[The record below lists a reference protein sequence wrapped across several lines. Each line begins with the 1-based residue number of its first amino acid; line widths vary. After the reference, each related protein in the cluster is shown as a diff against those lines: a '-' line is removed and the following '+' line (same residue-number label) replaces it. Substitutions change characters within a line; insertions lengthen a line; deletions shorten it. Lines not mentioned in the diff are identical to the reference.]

1 MIARLV
7 GILCLLACAI
17 AGAQTRVLDDFG
29 NLSNWRADHT
39 DDVAATIA
47 STPGHDGNAMRLQ
60 FDFAGVNGY
69 ATAHRKLS
77 LDLPENFELSFWIRG
92 EAGVN
97 NLQFKLVDDS
107 GENVWWINRPDFT
120 FPHEWQQIRIKKR
133 QIEFAWGPAKDRA
146 LEHIASIEFVVSSGR
161 DGGKGY
167 VDFDQ
172 LELRTLPP
180 PDANPPKPVITASSV
195 HINSSPDAAMD
206 GDLNTSWGSK
216 ASTGIEQHLDIDFVK
231 PREFGGLTIQ
241 WAPGEGAIDYDV
253 QFSDDGRNWRTVR
266 TVKNGNGVVD
276 SLMLGESDTRY
287 LRLALHKGKVG
298 IYVLREITVEPIA
311 FGASANAFFS
321 ALAKKAAKGSYPR
334 GFTEQPYWTI
344 VGVDG
349 VGAPAL
355 MSEDGALEP
364 SKGSFSIEP
373 FLLVDGKLVTWAD
386 VTATQSLL
394 DNDLPMPSV
403 EWKSGNVELTI
414 GAFARGTRANSQ
426 LLASYRVRNSG
437 DQPQTLTLA
446 LAIRPFQVNPPAQF
460 LNSAGGASPI
470 HDLAE
475 KNGIVSVDGKPAVL
489 ALTHADSFIASNF
502 DSGSIVDRLR
512 DASKTVESSAHDDFG
527 FASGALL
534 YSMTLAPHA
543 EREIDLAAPTTGA
556 FASITPRDAQA
567 EVWIA
572 KERAAAAKDWHTRI
586 DRVSITVPAAAQ
598 KLIDAVRTSIA
609 YTLISRDGP
618 ALRPGT
624 RSYARSWVRDGAMI
638 EDGLLSVGNIEA
650 AREFVDWYAP
660 HQFSNGKVPC
670 CVDHRGSDPVP
681 ENDSHGE
688 LIHTIAQLYRYG
700 HDRAELEKNWP
711 HIANAVAYM
720 DTLRASETG
729 AVNPAFK
736 GMMPASISHE
746 GYSSKPMHSYWDDL
760 WALVGY
766 KDAADMATALGR
778 SEDAA
783 RITKSRDEFRADLLA
798 SIKTAVKAHGIDY
811 MPGCAELGDFDATSS
826 TIAIAQAGEL
836 DDLSDLLHATFERYW
851 KDFQTRADGSR
862 PWKDYT
868 PYEWRTV
875 GTFARLGWRDRAQSA
890 IDFFFRS
897 GARPPAWNQWAE
909 VVGHDPREIRFIGDM
924 PHIWVAS
931 DFIRSTLDLFAY
943 DRASDHA
950 LVLGA
955 GLPASWI
962 ASKEGVAIAGLRTPY
977 GSLSYRVRREND
989 RVILHIDKGL
999 APPGGFVF
1007 ASPFETANNTRVNG
1021 QTVAWDG
1028 HLLKISVAPADVEF
1042 NVAPSPTIH

>member
-1 MIARLV
+1 MIARIV
-7 GILCLLACAI
+7 GFLCLLACAT
-17 AGAQTRVLDDFG
+17 AVAQTDVLDDFE
-29 NLSNWRADHT
+29 NLSNWHVDHT
-39 DDVAATIA
+39 DDVVAAIA
-47 STPGHDGNAMRLQ
+47 NTPGHDGKAMRLQ

-69 ATAHRKLS
+69 ATAHRKLP
-77 LDLPENFELSFWIRG
+77 LDLPDNFELSFWIRG

-133 QIEFAWGPAKDRA
+133 QIEFAWGPTKDRA
-146 LEHIASIEFVVSSGR
+146 LKHIASIEFVVSSGR
-161 DGGKGY
+161 DGGKGH

-172 LELRTLPP
+172 LEMRTLPR
-180 PDANPPKPVITASSV
+180 PDTNPPKPVVAASSV
-195 HINSSPDAAMD
+195 QANSSAAAAMD
-206 GDLNTSWGSK
+206 SDPATAWRSAAG
-216 ASTGIEQHLDIDFVK
+216 AEQHVDIDFVK
-231 PREFGGLTIQ
+231 PREFGGLTIR
-241 WAPGEGAIDYDV
+241 WAPGEGATDYDV
-253 QFSDDGRNWRTVR
+253 QFSDDGKNWRTVR
-266 TVKNGNGVVD
+266 SIKNGNGIVD
-276 SLMLGESDTRY
+276 SLMLGESETRY
-287 LRLALHKGKVG
+287 LRLALHKAKAD
-298 IYVLREITVEPIA
+298 IYALREITVEPIE

-321 ALAKKAAKGSYPR
+321 ALAKTAPRGSYPR

-349 VGAPAL
+349 VGSPAL

-373 FLLVDGKLVTWAD
+373 FLMIDGKLVTWAD
-386 VTATQSLL
+386 VTPTQSLL

-403 EWKSGNVELTI
+403 QWKQGNVELAVD
-414 GAFARGTRANSQ
+414 AFAQGTRENSA
-426 LLASYRVRNSG
+426 LLARYRVRNTG
-437 DQPQTLTLA
+437 DRPQAFTLA

-470 HDLAE
+470 HDLAARDDV
-475 KNGIVSVDGKPAVL
+475 ISIDGKAAVL
-489 ALTHADSFIASNF
+489 ALTRADSFVASTF

-512 DASKTVESSAHDDFG
+512 EHRADMGSSVHDDVG

-534 YSMTLAPHA
+534 YSMTLAPNA
-543 EREIDLAAPTTGA
+543 EREVDLVAPTTGA
-556 FASITPRDAQA
+556 FPSIAQRDAQA
-567 EVWIA
+567 AAWIA
-572 KERAAAAKDWHTRI
+572 NERAAVAKDWHAKI
-586 DRVSITVPAAAQ
+586 DRVAITVPAAGQ

-638 EDGLLSVGNIEA
+638 EDGLLSLGNIEA

-688 LIHTIAQLYRYG
+688 LIHAIAQLYRYG
-700 HDRAELEKNWP
+700 GDRAELEKNWP
-711 HIANAVAYM
+711 HIANATAYM

-729 AVNPAFK
+729 AANPAFK

-766 KDAADMATALGR
+766 KDATDMAVALGR
-778 SEDAA
+778 TDDAA
-783 RITKSRDEFRADLLA
+783 RIAKSRDEFRADLLA
-798 SIKTAVKAHGIDY
+798 SIRAAVKAHGIDY

-897 GARPPAWNQWAE
+897 GARPLAWNQWAE

-962 ASKEGVAIAGLRTPY
+962 ASKKGVSIAGLRTPY
-977 GSLSYRVRREND
+977 GVLGYRVRREND
-989 RVILHIDKGL
+989 RVTLHIDKGI

-1007 ASPFETANNTRVNG
+1007 ASPFESANNTRVNG
-1021 QTVAWDG
+1021 WPATWTG
-1028 HLLKISVAPADVEF
+1028 NLLKIAAAPADVEF
-1042 NVAPSPTIH
+1042 DVAPSPSLH